1 MIKDFHPIFIQHRH
15 RGRAFFSPSFSI
27 LFLPFCEGC
36 ESKKLPVIFHF
47 LVGIL
52 FFVRSRRSPLRQRLT
67 VNHLLNNLMKFVQ
80 DLMTDLG

>member
-36 ESKKLPVIFHF
+36 ESKKAKFPGKGRRRRAAGEGSFRPFLYYAKLKPQSVI
-47 LVGIL
+47 
-52 FFVRSRRSPLRQRLT
+52 RPLWYES
-67 VNHLLNNLMKFVQ
+67 
-80 DLMTDLG
+80 